1 MALVPYFLAF
11 SLTVLPPLL
20 LYYSSIYLQFL
31 GLLIYLALITVAVYF
46 YRKVPT
52 KDEMRILCTYWIAH
66 PLPPPSP
73 LTPLGVAFTR
83 MVIKQIPRIPLD
95 ITDIRK
101 VSSTGESNGKKRTKI
116 RRRGDGDMVIT
127 NYTIRTY
134 SYIMFLISSVE
145 KRIERTL

>member
-1 MALVPYFLAF
+1 
-11 SLTVLPPLL
+11 
-20 LYYSSIYLQFL
+20 
-31 GLLIYLALITVAVYF
+31 
-46 YRKVPT
+46 
-52 KDEMRILCTYWIAH
+52 
-66 PLPPPSP
+66 
-73 LTPLGVAFTR
+73 

-145 KRIERTL
+145 KRIERTLENKDKDNGKDNGKDKDKDKDNGKDKNNGKDKDNGKDKNNGKDKDKGEDTIREGMVDIEGNVAGEVYFMAVGIAGQCHQV